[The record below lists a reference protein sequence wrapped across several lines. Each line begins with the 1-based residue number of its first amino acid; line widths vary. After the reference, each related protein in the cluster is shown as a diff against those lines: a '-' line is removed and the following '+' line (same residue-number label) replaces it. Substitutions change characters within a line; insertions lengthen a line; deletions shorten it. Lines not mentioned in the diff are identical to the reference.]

1 MDRSAA
7 WTTFRKQANGI
18 NLHSITIMNI
28 FEKLA
33 EKKDPVD
40 FTTQQIK
47 NETEPPFEDNILA
60 NLNLTNVNP
69 EPVSTKNKDH
79 GKVKQAADKPTVNF
93 NLESGIRAQLKFMHL
108 HTMVDPLHRY
118 LDDLIEGIEKEY
130 DTLLESIAYHHG
142 RDAIVAG
149 EGYEMRRVDDS
160 DILGE
165 VEKMYK
171 LYINNFVAC
180 CEGYSQLGN
189 VLDNLRTVFDQA
201 GYRLQLTKH
210 LDNSVAERSD
220 NRDENEVGKD
230 DDDPE
235 KEASLKLT
243 SFRGLN
249 FTA

>member
-1 MDRSAA
+1 
-7 WTTFRKQANGI
+7 
-18 NLHSITIMNI
+18 MNI

-33 EKKDPVD
+33 GKKDPVN
-40 FTTQQIK
+40 FTGKQIK

-60 NLNLTNVNP
+60 NIDLKNVNP
-69 EPVSTKNKDH
+69 EPAGAKNKDH
-79 GKVKQAADKPTVNF
+79 GKAKQAADKPTVNF

-118 LDDLIEGIEKEY
+118 LDKLIKSIEKEY

-149 EGYEMRRVDDS
+149 EGYEMHHVDDE
-160 DILGE
+160 DILDE

-171 LYINNFVAC
+171 LYINNFVPC

-189 VLDNLRTVFDQA
+189 VLDNLRTAFDQS

-220 NRDENEVGKD
+220 DRDENEVGKD

-235 KEASLKLT
+235 KEASRKLT
-243 SFRGLN
+243 TLKGLN